1 MRCYHCSHE
10 IKDSAFA
17 YKGRQECKE
26 CHSIYQIHFPSGV
39 GFIPIVIAFIPALY
53 MVTILRYAFI
63 VGLAIFVIFYWAI
76 DIIMNN
82 ILIYLG
88 KFVFKKIKSIIKYVN
103 RNRGACMQAER
114 KSSNFDP
121 LT

>member
-39 GFIPIVIAFIPALY
+39 GFIPVVIAFIPALY

-63 VGLAIFVIFYWAI
+63 VGLAIFVIFYCAI

-88 KFVFKKIKSIIKYVN
+88 KYEIEEI
-103 RNRGACMQAER
+103 E
-114 KSSNFDP
+114 
-121 LT
+121 

>member
-1 MRCYHCSHE
+1 M
-10 IKDSAFA
+10 IKRYIDAF
-17 YKGRQECKE
+17 KKTFTMQGRSTRSEFNTFYFG
-26 CHSIYQIHFPSGV
+26 S
-39 GFIPIVIAFIPALY
+39 IVIAFIPALY

-88 KFVFKKIKSIIKYVN
+88 KYEIEEI
-103 RNRGACMQAER
+103 E
-114 KSSNFDP
+114 
-121 LT
+121 

>member
-39 GFIPIVIAFIPALY
+39 GFIPVVIAFIPALY

-88 KFVFKKIKSIIKYVN
+88 KYEIKSIIKYVN
-103 RNRGACMQAER
+103 RNRGACRQAER

>member
-26 CHSIYQIHFPSGV
+26 CHSIYQIHFPSVV

-63 VGLAIFVIFYWAI
+63 VGLAIFVIFYWEFFHPPEYSRPGEPQR
-76 DIIMNN
+76 
-82 ILIYLG
+82 YLP
-88 KFVFKKIKSIIKYVN
+88 FLPVRSV
-103 RNRGACMQAER
+103 R
-114 KSSNFDP
+114 
-121 LT
+121 

>member
-1 MRCYHCSHE
+1 M
-10 IKDSAFA
+10 D
-17 YKGRQECKE
+17 QLDN
-26 CHSIYQIHFPSGV
+26 YQLIHFSSGV

-63 VGLAIFVIFYWAI
+63 VGLAVFVIFYWAI

-88 KFVFKKIKSIIKYVN
+88 KYEIEEI
-103 RNRGACMQAER
+103 E
-114 KSSNFDP
+114 
-121 LT
+121 

>member
-26 CHSIYQIHFPSGV
+26 CHSIYQIRFSSGV
-39 GFIPIVIAFIPALY
+39 GFIPIVIAFMSALY

-63 VGLAIFVIFYWAI
+63 VGLAVFVIFYWAI

-88 KFVFKKIKSIIKYVN
+88 KYEIEEI
-103 RNRGACMQAER
+103 E
-114 KSSNFDP
+114 
-121 LT
+121 